1 MYKYI
6 LRRVL
11 VFIPMLLIVT
21 VVVFTLASLAPG
33 DPLTG
38 QTLDPN
44 IDPEVLEERREAMGL
59 NDPPHIQYWNWLT
72 EVSQGNLGDSLHY
85 SGRTVEEL
93 IISRV
98 PNTIYLAV
106 FSLFITISVG
116 LPIGIYSAR
125 KQYTVVDYT
134 ATTFGFFGLSMPNF
148 FFALIAIYFFSF
160 QLGWFPPRGTVS
172 STSLTGFESFIDR
185 LHHLILPG
193 ITLGLSSTAIYMRYI
208 RSEVLDVMGSDYI
221 RTARAKGLTERS
233 VLYKHTLRNSLIPII
248 TLMGFEFGTLLS
260 GAVIVESVFSFPGMG
275 QLFLVGIENQDF
287 PLIMGIN
294 LIVGVTILAGNL
306 LADILYA
313 VVDPRIRYD

>member
-11 VFIPMLLIVT
+11 VFIPMLFLVT
-21 VVVFTLASLAPG
+21 VIVFTLAMLAPG

-38 QTLDPN
+38 QVLDPN
-44 IDPEVLEERREAMGL
+44 IDPEVLEERRDALGL
-59 NDPPHIQYWNWLT
+59 NDPPPVQYWNWLQ
-72 EVSQGNLGDSLHY
+72 EVGQGNLGDSLHY

-93 IISRV
+93 ILARV
-98 PNTIYLAV
+98 PNTINLAV
-106 FSLFITISVG
+106 FSLFVTIVVG
-116 LPIGIYSAR
+116 LPLGIYSAR
-125 KQYTVVDYT
+125 KQYTPADYA

-148 FFALIAIYFFSF
+148 FFGLIAIYVFAF
-160 QLGWFPPRGTVS
+160 QLGWFPARGTGDGTLL
-172 STSLTGFESFIDR
+172 STI
-185 LHHLILPG
+185 HHLVLPG
-193 ITLGLSSTAIYMRYI
+193 ITLGLASTAIYMRYI

-221 RTARAKGLTERS
+221 RTARAKGLTDGT

-260 GAVIVESVFSFPGMG
+260 GAVVVEAVFSFPGMG
-275 QLFLVGIENQDF
+275 QLFLTGIQNNDF

-294 LIVGVTILAGNL
+294 LVVGITILVGNL
-306 LADILYA
+306 IADILYA